1 MKTEHIEKVLS
12 EIDGSTIDRALKE
25 RYAKMGKRS
34 QASSESKSPVFSKRM
49 VVIAAAAVL
58 LICSLALIIPLSLRN
73 TDPVDV
79 PSSPDFTDSQPVA
92 GNTSKPDMVTSQYG
106 NDSEVGETKTN
117 DHKPE
122 MTDCSLLS
130 LLRRDDFDLLV
141 WSNDDADLPYSQLGN
156 LNMTE
161 WNGINVT
168 DALLNELDDA
178 KDDDMFA
185 IVIKSTLKSV
195 EFSDYVYEGKTG
207 AEIYKNLSNL
217 YFTTELYR
225 EMTEFSE
232 AGEEGI
238 AKFLEFVVPDF
249 EKVYGE
255 GFADKYYKN
264 GRFDVNLINEDRQ
277 NEENRLAEAEKE
289 YKNADERFRI
299 EVYPNAYY
307 LEKCGGKVYN
317 GYHESTDQHYTI
329 VVLTKSALSNVQKLE
344 NHKWLDFDYCCFS
357 LVKLSE
363 EDIAYESRVPDDL
376 TEEDDLDEIPE
387 AEMP

>member
-79 PSSPDFTDSQPVA
+79 PSSPDFTDSQPVE

-225 EMTEFSE
+225 
-232 AGEEGI
+232 
-238 AKFLEFVVPDF
+238 
-249 EKVYGE
+249 VYGE

-277 NEENRLAEAEKE
+277 NEENRLVEAEKE

-299 EVYPNAYY
+299 EAYPNAYY
-307 LEKCGGKVYN
+307 LSKCGGKVYN

-344 NHKWLDFDYCCFS
+344 NHKWLDFDYCPRKIS
-357 LVKLSE
+357 PMK
-363 EDIAYESRVPDDL
+363 
-376 TEEDDLDEIPE
+376 
-387 AEMP
+387 AECPMT